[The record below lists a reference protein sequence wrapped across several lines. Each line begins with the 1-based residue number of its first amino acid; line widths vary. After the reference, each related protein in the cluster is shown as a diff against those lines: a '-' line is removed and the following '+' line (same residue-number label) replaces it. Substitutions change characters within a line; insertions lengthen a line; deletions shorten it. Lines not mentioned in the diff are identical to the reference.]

1 MVLLNKA
8 TLQKKNVI
16 AEEELDYIDIDDIGN
31 LEDSLRLVF
40 IDEKCENL
48 MVVNAVGER
57 TTNINQKTKQ
67 AFLIGTPG
75 SENRCP
81 LSEKCYRRA
90 YFFSNH
96 VEYLL

>member
-57 TTNINQKTKQ
+57 TTNINQQTKQ
-67 AFLIGTPG
+67 AFFNRHSRIG
-75 SENRCP
+75 E
-81 LSEKCYRRA
+81 
-90 YFFSNH
+90 
-96 VEYLL
+96 

>member
-67 AFLIGTPG
+67 AFFNRHSRIG
-75 SENRCP
+75 E
-81 LSEKCYRRA
+81 
-90 YFFSNH
+90 
-96 VEYLL
+96 